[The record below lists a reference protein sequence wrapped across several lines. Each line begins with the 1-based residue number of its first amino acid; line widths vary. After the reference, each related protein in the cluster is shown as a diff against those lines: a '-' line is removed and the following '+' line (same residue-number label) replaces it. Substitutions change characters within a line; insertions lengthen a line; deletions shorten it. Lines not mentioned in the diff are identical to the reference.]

1 MKHVLFA
8 AVLLACAPQPAAPVQ
23 TPVAAGET
31 ALPAPSPAPPVVA
44 DAQPSIDFAIED
56 AFDTANGPVV
66 MGTLAAGRIEVGDAL
81 VIARSEPPIV
91 VEVRAVEAI
100 RKPGTAPVVGD
111 TVGLLLSLPAG
122 IGLDA
127 LAIGAKLERT
137 APPP

>member
-1 MKHVLFA
+1 MKDVLLVT
-8 AVLLACAPQPAAPVQ
+8 VLLACAPRPAAPVQ
-23 TPVAAGET
+23 TPVAAREP
-31 ALPAPSPAPPVVA
+31 APPAPSPAPPVKG
-44 DAQPSIDFAIED
+44 DPQPPIDFAIAE
-56 AFDTANGPVV
+56 AFDTADGPVV

-100 RKPGTAPVVGD
+100 RKPGAAPVAGD
-111 TVGLLLSLPAG
+111 TVGLLLTLPAG